1 MKYRLGIYIPTLD
14 IGGGQQVAVLL
25 ANQIAQ
31 AYPHIEVVLFLFQ
44 KEATNYYIDPAVKV
58 QSLGIT
64 VYHPNF
70 LRRTGS
76 FINKAV
82 RLAPYL
88 KNSEMRMDA
97 IISIL
102 FNSNTVLLA
111 AKTLQP
117 QTTTRLI
124 VSEQTTIGNA
134 LPFSRKNYLRVSW
147 LRRWFYPQATSVV
160 AASEGVAEELRGL
173 SKNLKVQTI
182 YNPLD
187 LKTIDAQSQ
196 IPLPDWVKFDYIVG
210 VGRYHNQKGFDWL
223 IQALVQLP
231 QDIHLVLVGDGPERE
246 SLTQLAKNLS
256 LEDRVHLVGFDT
268 NPFRWMKRSRCFVLS
283 SRYEGFGIVVAEALA
298 VGVPVV
304 SMNCPFG
311 PEEILQQGKVG
322 ELVKLGDVDG
332 MAAAIQRVL
341 EADESENKVMR
352 QQRAADFAVDK
363 IAEAYLRLALPEAI
377 NQ

>member
-1 MKYRLGIYIPTLD
+1 
-14 IGGGQQVAVLL
+14 
-25 ANQIAQ
+25 
-31 AYPHIEVVLFLFQ
+31 
-44 KEATNYYIDPAVKV
+44 
-58 QSLGIT
+58 
-64 VYHPNF
+64 
-70 LRRTGS
+70 
-76 FINKAV
+76 
-82 RLAPYL
+82 
-88 KNSEMRMDA
+88 
-97 IISIL
+97 
-102 FNSNTVLLA
+102 
-111 AKTLQP
+111 
-117 QTTTRLI
+117 
-124 VSEQTTIGNA
+124 
-134 LPFSRKNYLRVSW
+134 
-147 LRRWFYPQATSVV
+147 
-160 AASEGVAEELRGL
+160 
-173 SKNLKVQTI
+173 VQTI

-196 IPLPDWVKFDYIVG
+196 IPLPNWVKFDYIVG